1 MSKLKQNQQ
10 PEEVDLGQLF
20 SMIGKGFNRLF
31 NFIGTIFNEIFKG
44 FLWIVLFIEK
54 RIKILGPVA
63 LIGLA
68 IGFVIE
74 SVSPPVYKSSISI
87 KQNYDTGK
95 SLYDMVDYYNG
106 LLNDMDYK
114 TLGNLLGVNELVTKE
129 IKEFSI
135 EPTITEND
143 FILLFDNYVLSL
155 DSLTAS
161 MVEYDEYKENLKL
174 YKHTNQQISVKSKIR
189 ANFKNVFTSILYN
202 METNPFFVNEQA
214 KDLSQLEE
222 DKLVL
227 IKSLSESEA
236 LQKTYKGVLEQ
247 EFASTTTS
255 EIGITFEGSNDQKKT
270 REFELFKSDIDLRQ
284 EIVKI
289 DRAIKDKEHIIDLI
303 SNKND
308 NGFIDN
314 TKKLFGFDAQI
325 KFYYLIVIF
334 SLTFIALLGIEFL
347 SFVERM
353 REQKPKVQ

>member
-1 MSKLKQNQQ
+1 MSKATNNQQ
-10 PEEVDLGQLF
+10 AEEVDLAQLF

-31 NFIGTIFNEIFKG
+31 KFFGTIFNKIFRV
-44 FLWIVLFIEK
+44 FLWIVFFTEK
-54 RIKILGPVA
+54 RIKILLSVT

-68 IGFVIE
+68 LGFVIE
-74 SVSPPVYKSSISI
+74 SFSPPVYKSSIAI
-87 KQNYDTGK
+87 RQNYDTGK
-95 SLYDMVDYYNG
+95 PLYDMFDYYNG
-106 LLNDMDYK
+106 LLIDMDYT
-114 TLGNLLGVNELVTKE
+114 TLGNLLGVNEQVAKE
-129 IKEFSI
+129 ITELSI

-143 FILLFDNYVLSL
+143 LIILYDEYIASL
-155 DSLTAS
+155 DSLTAL
-161 MVEYDEYKENLKL
+161 MVEYDEYTDKLKP
-174 YKHTNQQISVKSKIR
+174 YKHTTQRITIKSKTR
-189 ANFKNVFTSILYN
+189 ANFKNVFTNILYN

-222 DKLVL
+222 AKLVL

-255 EIGITFEGSNDQKKT
+255 EIGITFEGNNDQKKT

-284 EIVKI
+284 EIVRI

-314 TKKLFGFDAQI
+314 TKKLFSSDVPI
-325 KFYYLIVIF
+325 KLYYLIIF
-334 SLTFIALLGIEFL
+334 LPSTYIVLLGVEFL
-347 SFVERM
+347 SFIKRM
-353 REQKPKVQ
+353 RVQNPTL